1 MKPIKQAL
9 FGEVYDVAGFPSI
22 TLVAFEGLSLINV
35 PTIVDGF
42 AKLYKF
48 CVVVVTKGGTE
59 SVKLV

>member
-1 MKPIKQAL
+1 M
-9 FGEVYDVAGFPSI
+9 VATFPSI
-22 TLVAFEGLSLINV
+22 TFEAFDGLSLIKV

-48 CVVVVTKGGTE
+48 WVVVVTKDWTE